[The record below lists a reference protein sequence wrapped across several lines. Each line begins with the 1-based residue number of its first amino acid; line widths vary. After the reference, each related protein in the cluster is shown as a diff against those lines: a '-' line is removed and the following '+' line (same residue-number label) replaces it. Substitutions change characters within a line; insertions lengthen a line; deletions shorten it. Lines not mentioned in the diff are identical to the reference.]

1 MRKRSIARTAFALC
15 GLLVLVGAALVLDR
29 LLPPDLTK
37 LRTLSPTL
45 TDRHGGLLR
54 VKLSDDGMIRLATR
68 ADDVNPLYLGML
80 IAYEDKRFA
89 SHPGVDPRAM
99 ARAIWQAVSN
109 WRVISGGS
117 TLTMQVARLLEPR
130 SRTLWAKL
138 VECARA
144 LQLERR
150 YTKAEILDMYLT
162 LAPFGGPLEGARAAS
177 LAYFD
182 KEPRHLTPAQ
192 AALLVALPQA
202 PSRLRPERY
211 PERARLAR
219 NKILARTLARWNPE
233 EAATARL
240 TPPPRRRHDFPLTA
254 PHLADRFFARSGGH
268 EVKTT
273 LDRDLQVALNNLT
286 RRHENAGGETSA
298 AAILV
303 IDNASGEV
311 RAYVGSG
318 DYLSVRRRGGVD
330 MVRAWRSPGSTLK
343 PFIYGLAMDA
353 KLIHPATLISDR
365 PRSFSGYAPRNFG
378 GRGLG
383 DVAVA
388 DALRLSLNVPAV
400 AVLSALGPV
409 TLLSRLEHAG
419 VAFQLPN
426 ASAPPGLAIALG
438 GLAGQ
443 LEGITALY
451 SALANGG
458 EFRAPRLRAAETVGR
473 SPTAVL
479 DASKHVIS
487 ANAARLITDILRTGS
502 LPPGHANRL
511 LGPTPYAIAF
521 KTGTSYGFRD
531 AWAFG
536 YTPSHTVGVWTG
548 HVDGTPRPGAS
559 GRGAA
564 LPLLFDAFATV
575 AGWAGADWRI
585 WDKTPLV
592 PAVAPVNLARLALPG
607 DGSSAREGAPALD
620 LHFPTDGMVLELT
633 RRHDG
638 LPPVPLRA
646 MGGRGALTWLVN
658 GEPLRHRP
666 RRVGGRRAEQTVN
679 WRPRQAGGAKITV
692 MDRAGRARSAHIWIN
707 APSGSD

>member
-1 MRKRSIARTAFALC
+1 MRKRLLAKTAFALG
-15 GLLVLVGAALVLDR
+15 GLLILFGTALFLDR
-29 LLPPDLTK
+29 MLPPDLTK
-37 LRTLSPTL
+37 FRTLSSTL
-45 TDRHGGLLR
+45 TDRHGDLLR
-54 VKLSDDGMIRLATR
+54 VKLSADGVIRLATR
-68 ADDVNPLYLGML
+68 VGDVDPLYLRML

-130 SRTLWAKL
+130 PRTLLAKL

-150 YTKAEILDMYLT
+150 YAKSEILDMYLT

-177 LAYFD
+177 LAYFA
-182 KEPRHLTPAQ
+182 KEPKHLTPAQ

-219 NKILARTLARWNPE
+219 NKILGRTLARWDPE

-240 TPPPRRRHDFPLTA
+240 TPPPPRRHDFPLVA
-254 PHLADRFFARSGGH
+254 PHLADRFFAKNGAQ

-273 LDRDLQVALNNLT
+273 VDRDLQMALTELT
-286 RRHENAGGETSA
+286 RRHENANGATRA

-303 IDNASGEV
+303 MDNATGEV

-378 GRGLG
+378 GRALG

-388 DALRLSLNVPAV
+388 DALRLSLNVPVV

-419 VAFQLPN
+419 AAFRLPN
-426 ASAPPGLAIALG
+426 AAEPPGLAIALG

-458 EFRAPRLRAAETVGR
+458 DFRAPRLRAAETVGR
-473 SPTAVL
+473 SPTATL
-479 DASKHVIS
+479 ATSKHVVG
-487 ANAARLITDILRTGS
+487 ANTARLITDILRTGP
-502 LPPGHANRL
+502 LPSGHASRL

-559 GRGAA
+559 GREAA

-592 PAVAPVNLARLALPG
+592 PAVAPVNLARFAVPG
-607 DGSSAREGAPALD
+607 AGLGARDDAPALD
-620 LHFPTDGMVLELT
+620 LHFPTDGMVLMLT

-638 LPPVPLRA
+638 LPPIPLRA
-646 MGGRGALTWLVN
+646 MGGRGALTWLIN

-666 RRVGGRRAEQTVN
+666 RRAGGRQTERTVN
-679 WRPRQAGGAKITV
+679 WRPGQAGGAKITV
-692 MDRAGRARSAHIWIN
+692 MDRAGRARSAQVWIN
-707 APSGSD
+707 APEVSN